1 MPKVAGRV
9 IASKLVEGKFL
20 AKIAL
25 NGRLLPEGVN
35 ISIKW
40 GKARSNSQ
48 NALYWLFLGYLW
60 SDCDLKSEYSTVDE
74 LHETLKAT
82 FLSKRVFHNGKEFIK
97 VGSTTAL
104 GKVEFGEY
112 LEKINKAMIEYQN
125 IDTSE
130 FWQNYKDNKEG
141 VSKDMFELTEEGK
154 AAQARGEW

>member
-1 MPKVAGRV
+1 MPKIAGRV
-9 IASKLVEGKFL
+9 IASKLVNGKFL

-40 GKARSNSQ
+40 GKSRSNSQ

-60 SDCDLKSEYSTVDE
+60 DTCDLKSEYASTDE

-82 FLSKRVFHNGKEFIK
+82 FLSKRVFHGGKEFIH
-97 VGSTTAL
+97 VGSTTNL

-112 LEKINKAMIEYQN
+112 LERINKAMIEFHG
-125 IDTSE
+125 IDTGP
-130 FWQNYKDNKEG
+130 FWQEYKDNKDG
-141 VSKDMFELTEEGK
+141 KISLDLTDEGK
-154 AAQARGEW
+154 RAMERGEF